1 MKDKTDHLSMA
12 IYQVAGQ
19 LLEIVKRNV
28 ESKLEPK
35 LALLT
40 CHDTTYLAF
49 VGKDSTAIEI
59 SSMIDRKD
67 FLYAV
72 LLVLCVYFPPF
83 GKALGYDFDSFKTL
97 FANEQRPPIDNSAPR
112 LFMNRKHEHNLRS
125 LKSNSSKTKHKDA
138 TKLDES
144 DDSGIECFDI
154 TFDELIKSREG
165 MVFIGDGGCGLVYR
179 ILINVYQ

>member
-1 MKDKTDHLSMA
+1 MA

-19 LLEIVKRNV
+19 LLEIAKRNV

-97 FANEQRPPIDNSAPR
+97 FANDFANEQRPPIENSAPR

-125 LKSNSSKTKHKDA
+125 IKSNSSKTKHKDA

-144 DDSGIECFDI
+144 DDSDI
-154 TFDELIKSREG
+154 TFDELIKSRED